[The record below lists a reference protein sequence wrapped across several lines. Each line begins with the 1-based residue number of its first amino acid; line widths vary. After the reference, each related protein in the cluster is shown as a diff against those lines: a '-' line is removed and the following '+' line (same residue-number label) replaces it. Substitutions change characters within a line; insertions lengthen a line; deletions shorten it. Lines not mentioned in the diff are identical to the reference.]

1 MPASPANANLASSL
15 TSQASNFLP
24 KLWKKGAEICEQDED
39 FFSEFEGKG
48 LMAPIRV
55 ETDFTKD
62 AGQTIQFRNRAG
74 LYGDGVRGDALI
86 GDTVEEWKV
95 GQYDL
100 TVDYLRHATRRN
112 LRTEDQTAMR
122 DEIAEGV
129 NEDLGKWLGR
139 KKTKDISMMLRHRLH
154 DTSKVIADVST
165 GSKTSS
171 EALKSADVITMNGI
185 ITWGQQLKTMGG
197 MPGVVGKTVDKN
209 PIKAYTLVSPG
220 EALVALKTAADYKQ
234 AQRDCGVRGD
244 DNVIFRGAYSRID
257 GHVVR
262 EWNPLDHDGRGAIGC
277 ASLPKAVLG
286 EAVASSTGVGAA
298 LTLKGGGDATS
309 AAITTAM
316 YFEHFSN
323 YAYLFGNS
331 GTTTGS
337 LATLAAADWNKEGL
351 TKTGAA
357 QTLGLAAKRYC
368 LIYNVT
374 ASAAGGDAG
383 KMGFYE
389 FTTNNGNTLVLTSR
403 LTDLAAGIGA
413 TTVGN
418 VGWNTGVWLNK
429 HCQDHPVG
437 SIIIETN
444 SYGVPFGYSFLL
456 GAQAAVRGYGRFRAD
471 RTEQTYE
478 GGFVKDVFI
487 TSVFGQC
494 PKPRSDGRTTN
505 VLRIL
510 HAVQYAGLSIPT
522 VS

>member
-1 MPASPANANLASSL
+1 MAQNTNANTTASL
-15 TSQASNFLP
+15 TAQAPNYLP
-24 KLWKKGAEICEQDED
+24 KLWKRGAEICEQDED

-62 AGQTIQFRNRAG
+62 AGQTIQFRNRSG
-74 LYGDGVRGDALI
+74 LYGDGVRGDSLI

-112 LRTEDQTAMR
+112 LRTEDQTGMR
-122 DEIAEGV
+122 DEIADGV

-139 KKTKDISMMLRHRLH
+139 KKTKDISMMMRHRIH
-154 DTSKVIADVST
+154 STSKVISDISP
-165 GSKTSS
+165 GSKTSAES
-171 EALKSADVITMNGI
+171 IRSADIITMNGI
-185 ITWGQQLKTMGG
+185 VTWGQQLKTMGG
-197 MPGVVGKTVDKN
+197 LPGVVGKTVDKN

-220 EALVALKTAADYKQ
+220 EALVALKNSADYKS

-277 ASLPKAVLG
+277 AALPKGLLG
-286 EAVASSTGVGAA
+286 GSNTGGAGVVVDVAPDAAGSSLTIHGGGGTTTANA
-298 LTLKGGGDATS
+298 LTL
-309 AAITTAM
+309 TAK

-323 YAYLFGNS
+323 YAYAFGDS
-331 GTTTGS
+331 GIGASSS
-337 LATLAAADWNKEGL
+337 LSALGAADWD
-351 TKTGAA
+351 TGA
-357 QTLGLAAKRYC
+357 TNSDRYC
-368 LIYNVT
+368 LIYNVSGT
-374 ASAAGGDAG
+374 DAG
-383 KMGFYE
+383 KMGFYK
-389 FTTNNGNTLVLTSR
+389 F
-403 LTDLAAGIGA
+403 
-413 TTVGN
+413 VGN
-418 VGWNTGVWLNK
+418 DGNKLTITKRLHSSSSTGINLTTIGGVAWNTGVWANK
-429 HCQDHPVG
+429 HTMSHPNG

-444 SYGVPFGYSFLL
+444 SFGVPFGYSFML

-494 PKPRSDGRTTN
+494 PKPRTDGRTTN
-505 VLRIL
+505 VLRVL
-510 HAVQYAGLSIPT
+510 HAVQYAGLNIPT
-522 VS
+522 VV